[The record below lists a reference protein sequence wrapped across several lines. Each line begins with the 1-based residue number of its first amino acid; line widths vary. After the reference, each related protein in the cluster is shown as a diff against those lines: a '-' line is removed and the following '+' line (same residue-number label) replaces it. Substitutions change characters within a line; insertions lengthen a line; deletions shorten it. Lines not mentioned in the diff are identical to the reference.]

1 MAYPDFPSSRESP
14 VHPAGPY
21 QLTREEKRV
30 LQECNRESF
39 FRRCVPFMTALG
51 LGAYYGVHL
60 GYFKGNTNYGAVP
73 KVATGLVIGFI
84 AGKLSY
90 KNKCEEKIL
99 RLPGGRLKEAVLT
112 ARKTKSGISSSTPN
126 DGGYAM
132 PSYADGSVSFN
143 EPRPGSDMDT
153 ERHIDTFDDS
163 FKIRQDFPDDAEHG
177 LPSPTGSQFTSY
189 DELRN
194 RNREEYENKR
204 RKFRPS
210 APGDYVPYSG
220 PYTLSPADERFNKA
234 VPQQPATEHTAEYQ
248 YPADSILQAQPRV
261 PVQRKNFYGDII
273 DK

>member
-1 MAYPDFPSSRESP
+1 MQNCYSN
-14 VHPAGPY
+14 VIPY
-21 QLTREEKRV
+21 
-30 LQECNRESF
+30 
-39 FRRCVPFMTALG
+39 
-51 LGAYYGVHL
+51 
-60 GYFKGNTNYGAVP
+60 
-73 KVATGLVIGFI
+73 I
-84 AGKLSY
+84 
-90 KNKCEEKIL
+90 
-99 RLPGGRLKEAVLT
+99 
-112 ARKTKSGISSSTPN
+112 RK
-126 DGGYAM
+126 
-132 PSYADGSVSFN
+132 
-143 EPRPGSDMDT
+143 
-153 ERHIDTFDDS
+153 HIDYLKF
-163 FKIRQDFPDDAEHG
+163 FYLDFPDDAEHG

-204 RKFRPS
+204 RKFRFIFFLLIVFVQTLFYMKNFVYRPS